1 MNQSWYNTQ
10 SWYAPLVTEEETRPL
25 PVAGIEGLAEAG
37 EKKRR
42 KKHSGGLT
50 PGRIAGLVVILTAV
64 IVASSLAFRQ
74 IDGGEDT
81 VPFFNAPSEDD
92 EEMPDSPADFFEQYY
107 EDVESSKAEVN
118 IPRTED
124 RPAASFSLQEAE
136 GEELTLQELYEK
148 CAPSVVAI
156 TAFVEEDSDDSYFW
170 GSGIVMSRDG
180 YVLTNAHVI
189 EGSCRARVTP
199 T

>member
-25 PVAGIEGLAEAG
+25 SVTGIEGLPEAG
-37 EKKRR
+37 EKNRR
-42 KKHSGGLT
+42 KKRSGGLT

-74 IDGGEDT
+74 IDDSEDT
-81 VPFFNAPSEDD
+81 VPFFSAPSEDD
-92 EEMPDSPADFFEQYY
+92 EELPDSPADFFEQYY

-118 IPRTED
+118 IPRAED
-124 RPAASFSLQEAE
+124 RPAASFSLKPAE

-148 CAPSVVAI
+148 CAPSIVSISAY
-156 TAFVEEDSDDSYFW
+156 TRERTSAS
-170 GSGIVMSRDG
+170 SG
-180 YVLTNAHVI
+180 A
-189 EGSCRARVTP
+189 RAW
-199 T
+199 